1 MKITLAI
8 FSGIVLLILGI
19 VVIGALLPKRHVVT
33 RIAAFRATPEQLF
46 ALITG
51 PQSWRPDV
59 RRSEVMPDPAGRT
72 ILSETTRD
80 GKTIAYELLAVAPPK
95 SLTRRIAT
103 PNLPY
108 SGSWTFLLEPGDGIT
123 TVRITEDG
131 EVYNPLFRFVSRFIL
146 GHTRTLDDYLQALAK
161 ATNQDIDIKR

>member
-1 MKITLAI
+1 MKILVGLVGGILFVI
-8 FSGIVLLILGI
+8 FGI

-33 RIAAFRATPEQLF
+33 RSATFRATPEQVF

-51 PQSWRPDV
+51 PQSWCPDV
-59 RRSEVMPDPAGRT
+59 RRSETISDPAGRT
-72 ILSETTRD
+72 LLIETTGD
-80 GKTIAYELLAVAPPK
+80 GKTVTYELLAVTPPK

-108 SGSWTFLLEPGDGIT
+108 TGSWTFSLEPGNGIT

-146 GHTRTLDDYLQALAK
+146 GHTRTIDDYFHALGQATSQK
-161 ATNQDIDIKR
+161 IEIKD